1 MKRKSNRI
9 VRINEEIKHELSLI
23 ISRELKD
30 PRINQM
36 TSVMRVETTSDL
48 KHCKVYIS
56 VFGNDESVEGTKI
69 GLESS
74 SGYIR
79 KELAKRINLR
89 NTPELHFVIDRSIEY
104 GMHISKLIDGVIRQ
118 DEQEKND
125 EV

>member
-9 VRINEEIKHELSLI
+9 VRINEEIKHELSNI

-56 VFGNDESVEGTKI
+56 ILGNDESIEGTKA

-74 SGYIR
+74 SGFIR

-89 NTPELHFVIDRSIEY
+89 NTPELHFVIDHSIEY
-104 GMHISKLIDGVIRQ
+104 GIHISKLIDGVISQ